1 MPASFMSRAR
11 RGAIAALV
19 STIVSMIV
27 TAPCA
32 LAQTP
37 AEQPKPAD
45 PTRAVFMSASDAAAA
60 VAAAA
65 AKQGTA
71 ANALT
76 TIFKI
81 GPYTLYI
88 EHRNP
93 VKQVAAI
100 HDKEA
105 ELFYVLEGGATLITG
120 GTIVAPVQRA
130 DDRIGTGIEGG
141 TPQKMAKGDFLL
153 IPAGIPHQITD
164 VQGVFTPLT
173 LHLPMV
179 K

>member
-1 MPASFMSRAR
+1 
-11 RGAIAALV
+11 
-19 STIVSMIV
+19 
-27 TAPCA
+27 
-32 LAQTP
+32 
-37 AEQPKPAD
+37 
-45 PTRAVFMSASDAAAA
+45 MSASDAAAA

-65 AKQGTA
+65 AKQ
-71 ANALT
+71 
-76 TIFKI
+76 
-81 GPYTLYI
+81 
-88 EHRNP
+88 
-93 VKQVAAI
+93 
-100 HDKEA
+100 
-105 ELFYVLEGGATLITG
+105 G

-141 TPQKMAKGDFLL
+141 TPQKMMKGDFLL

>member
-1 MPASFMSRAR
+1 MPASFMARAR
-11 RGAIAALV
+11 RGAIAAV
-19 STIVSMIV
+19 MSMIV
-27 TAPCA
+27 TAPCV

-45 PTRAVFMSASDAAAA
+45 PTKAVFMSASDAAAA

-130 DDRIGTGIEGG
+130 DDKIGTGIEGG
-141 TPQKMAKGDFLL
+141 TPQKMTKGDFLL